1 MGRYGD
7 GYQEGYDQA
16 QFEQSLGGLPHN
28 GIGPGKSMAL
38 GCLLFPLVMTLLGL
52 IIIPINMLVHCKSAG
67 EFARTLIPTVIMSGL
82 GVVLLIALFIVWR
95 NYLRK
100 MARLYGTSAA
110 ADRER
115 ARYAREHPKK

>member
-1 MGRYGD
+1 MERHSD

-16 QFEQSLGGLPHN
+16 QFEQSLGGLPYN
-28 GIGPGKSMAL
+28 GIGPGKGMLL
-38 GCLLFPLVMTLLGL
+38 GCGFINLVIVLLGL
-52 IIIPINMLVHCKSAG
+52 VVIPINMLMHSKKAG
-67 EFARTLIPTVIMSGL
+67 EFARTLIPTVGMSGL
-82 GVVLLIALFIVWR
+82 GVVLLIGAVIAYR

-115 ARYAREHPKK
+115 ARYARERPKK